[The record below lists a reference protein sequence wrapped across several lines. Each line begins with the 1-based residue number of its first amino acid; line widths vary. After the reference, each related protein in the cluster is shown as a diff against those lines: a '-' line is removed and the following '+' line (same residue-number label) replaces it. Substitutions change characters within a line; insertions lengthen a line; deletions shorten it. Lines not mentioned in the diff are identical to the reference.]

1 MRSRRKIMKLE
12 RFGISV
18 LNPVAESEGSASA
31 DPNSPRMLRSSRRI
45 RKAVKE
51 VRVFFT
57 DLDVTDSSSDE
68 EDANHGDG
76 SEKRR
81 RVTFVIPLVPAA
93 ATRKPP
99 NLSLSKPMM
108 TSASRKQKGIRQR
121 QWGKWAAE
129 IRDPIRGVRLWL
141 GTFPTAEEAAEAYQL
156 ASRRIEEQKAA
167 MMREQLDSND
177 ASSVDRSIS
186 SSSSATV
193 AEALKAPIS
202 PSSVLDI
209 SSAEDSASAGAAAV
223 TAAAE
228 WFGDIST
235 PPEVEFGLDEEPF
248 LVGELDEDFI
258 GLADLPMWENQLDGG
273 DFSFLD
279 L

>member
-1 MRSRRKIMKLE
+1 MMKLE
-12 RFGISV
+12 RFGGSV
-18 LNPVAESEGSASA
+18 LNPVEESEGSASV
-31 DPNSPRMLRSSRRI
+31 DPNSLKMLRSSGRI

-51 VRVFFT
+51 VRIFFT
-57 DLDVTDSSSDE
+57 DPDVTDSSSDE
-68 EDANHGDG
+68 EDASNVDG

-93 ATRKPP
+93 ATRKAP
-99 NLSLSKPMM
+99 NLSNAMV

-141 GTFPTAEEAAEAYQL
+141 GTFPTAEEAAEAYRL
-156 ASRRIEEQKAA
+156 AARRIEEQKAA
-167 MMREQLDSND
+167 MLREQLDSND
-177 ASSVDRSIS
+177 VSSVDLSIS

-209 SSAEDSASAGAAAV
+209 SSAENSASADAAAV
-223 TAAAE
+223 TAAEA
-228 WFGDIST
+228 WFRDIAT
-235 PPEVEFGLDEEPF
+235 LPEVEFGLDEEPF

-258 GLADLPMWENQLDGG
+258 GLADLPLWEDQLYGG